1 MTYSFVTCFGIT
13 HFNCWFFD
21 YAPFLLVRRPTT
33 AGKKRNSA
41 LFFHS
46 LPLCGIRS
54 P

>member
-33 AGKKRNSA
+33 AGKISINYKRI
-41 LFFHS
+41 LRFD
-46 LPLCGIRS
+46 I
-54 P
+54 